1 LAWDY
6 DAVAPAFR
14 VDQCVPR
21 GTTCTMAQV
30 ASLPGETRTIEIGGL
45 NRNRTY
51 CWQVRLPEGG
61 VSNVVCSP

>member
-1 LAWDY
+1 
-6 DAVAPAFR
+6 
-14 VDQCVPR
+14 
-21 GTTCTMAQV
+21 MAQV